1 MPESPPKKKQ
11 PSPAGFT
18 RLAWWAWVGYWLL
31 LFAVTHLPKPP
42 GAFLAE
48 RIGDKLVHAG
58 AYYVL
63 AILGGWAAWRK
74 GQPINRRWALRWLIV
89 YAVYAA
95 FDEVLQQF
103 VDRACQFTDWLADLV
118 GVTLALLFLLA
129 MFSRTNPRPSAE
141 P

>member
-1 MPESPPKKKQ
+1 MPESHLPKQ
-11 PSPAGFT
+11 PSPSGFT
-18 RLAWWAWVGYWLL
+18 RLVWWAWVGYWLL
-31 LFAVTHLPKPP
+31 LFTVMHLPKPP
-42 GAFLAE
+42 GAFLAQ

-63 AILGGWAAWRK
+63 AMLGGWAAWRK

-103 VDRACQFTDWLADLV
+103 VDRACQLTDWLADLV

-129 MFSRTNPRPSAE
+129 MFSRTHPRPSAE